1 MVFVVV
7 THLNDRLGTDRSVNF
22 AQYWSNKDVMRNKIS
37 IIGAGFVGSTTAHW
51 LAEKELGDVVL
62 LDIPATETMP
72 KGKALDLMEAGP
84 VLGFDTHI
92 TGTNDY
98 ADTAGSEIVVI
109 TAGLPRKPGMT
120 REDLVSKNQAIIT
133 NVVSNITKTSPN
145 AILIVVT
152 NPLDTMA
159 YLAYRV
165 SGFPKQ
171 RVIGQA
177 GVLDSA
183 RMRAFIAQELN
194 VSVQNTH
201 AFVLGGHGDEMVP
214 LVRYS
219 TVAGIPITELLS
231 AEKVDAIVKRTRNGG
246 GEIVNLLKTGSAYFA
261 PGAAV
266 AEMVEAI
273 LKDRKMI
280 LPCSAYLE
288 GEYGLTGMYFGVPA
302 KLGRDGIEE
311 IVQIKLQPEEQEMLN
326 KSAALVQSTMSALN
340 I

>member
-1 MVFVVV
+1 
-7 THLNDRLGTDRSVNF
+7 
-22 AQYWSNKDVMRNKIS
+22 MRNKIS
-37 IIGAGFVGSTTAHW
+37 IIGAGFVGATTAHW
-51 LAEKELGDVVL
+51 LAEKEIGDVVL

-72 KGKALDLMEAGP
+72 KGKALDLLEAGP
-84 VLGFDTHI
+84 ILGYDTRI
-92 TGTNDY
+92 TGSIDY
-98 ADTAGSEIVVI
+98 ADTANSDIVVI

-120 REDLVSKNQAIIT
+120 REDLVGKNQAIIT
-133 NVVSNITKTSPN
+133 DVVNHIKPTSPN

-165 SGFPKQ
+165 AGFPRE

-183 RMRAFIAQELN
+183 RMRTFIAQELG

-219 TVAGIPITELLS
+219 TVAGIPINELMPQ
-231 AEKVDAIVKRTRNGG
+231 ERVDAIVDRTRKGG

-273 LKDRKMI
+273 LKDRKLI
-280 LPCSAYLE
+280 LPCAAYLD
-288 GEYGLTGMYFGVPA
+288 GEYGLRDMYFGVPV
-302 KLGRDGIEE
+302 KLGRNGIEE
-311 IVQIKLQPEEQEMLN
+311 IIQIKLQPQEQDMLN
-326 KSAALVQSTMSALN
+326 KSAELVRGTMSALKF
-340 I
+340 

>member
-1 MVFVVV
+1 M
-7 THLNDRLGTDRSVNF
+7 
-22 AQYWSNKDVMRNKIS
+22 
-37 IIGAGFVGSTTAHW
+37 
-51 LAEKELGDVVL
+51 L

-72 KGKALDLMEAGP
+72 KGKALDMMEAGP
-84 VLGFDTHI
+84 VLGYDTKI
-92 TGTNDY
+92 TGTTDY
-98 ADTAGSEIVVI
+98 ADTANSDIVVI

-120 REDLVSKNQAIIT
+120 REDLVGKNQAIIT
-133 NVVSNITKTSPN
+133 DVVNNIVKTSPDS
-145 AILIVVT
+145 ILIVVT

-165 SGFPKQ
+165 SGFPRR

-183 RMRAFIAQELN
+183 RMRTFIAQELN

-214 LVRYS
+214 LVRYC
-219 TVAGIPITELLS
+219 TVAGIPIAELMPK
-231 AEKVDAIVKRTRNGG
+231 ERVDAIVDRTRKGG

-273 LKDRKMI
+273 LKDRKLI
-280 LPCSAYLE
+280 LPCATYLD
-288 GEYGLTGMYFGVPA
+288 GEYGLKDMYFGVPV
-302 KLGRDGIEE
+302 KLGRNGVEE
-311 IVQIKLQPEEQEMLN
+311 IVQIKLLPDEQEMFD
-326 KSAALVQSTMSALN
+326 KSAELVHGTMSALKF
-340 I
+340 

>member
-1 MVFVVV
+1 
-7 THLNDRLGTDRSVNF
+7 
-22 AQYWSNKDVMRNKIS
+22 MRNKIS
-37 IIGAGFVGSTTAHW
+37 IIGAGFVGATTAHW
-51 LAEKELGDVVL
+51 LAEKELGNIVL
-62 LDIPATETMP
+62 LDIPATENMP
-72 KGKALDLMEAGP
+72 KGKALDLSEAGP
-84 VLGFDTHI
+84 VLGYDTYI
-92 TGTNDY
+92 TGTTDY
-98 ADTAGSEIVVI
+98 ADTAGSDIVVI

-120 REDLVSKNQAIIT
+120 REDLVGKNQAIIT
-133 NVVSNITKTSPN
+133 DVVNNIAKTSPN
-145 AILIVVT
+145 AILIIVT

-159 YLAYRV
+159 YLAYRI

-183 RMRAFIAQELN
+183 RMRTFIAQELN

-219 TVAGIPITELLS
+219 TVAGIPITELLPK
-231 AEKVDAIVKRTRNGG
+231 EKIDAIVKRTRNGG

-273 LKDRKMI
+273 LKDRKLI
-280 LPCSAYLE
+280 LPCAAYLE
-288 GEYGLTGMYFGVPA
+288 GEYGLKDMYFGVPV
-302 KLGRDGIEE
+302 KLGRNGIEE
-311 IVQIKLQPEEQEMLN
+311 IIEIKLRPEEQEMFN
-326 KSAALVQSTMSALN
+326 KSAELVSGTMSALKF
-340 I
+340 